1 MKKKNRLL
9 VQFVSDDP
17 FGGKLE
23 ELDIFETP
31 DQAVKAAIFLM
42 DEITIKTIL
51 INNGPKWLRIK
62 LYYAHTRN
70 DLLTTSLRS

>member
-1 MKKKNRLL
+1 MKKQNRLL

-17 FGGKLE
+17 FGGQLE

-31 DQAVKAAIFLM
+31 DQAVKAAIPLM

-62 LYYAHTRN
+62 
-70 DLLTTSLRS
+70 

>member
-1 MKKKNRLL
+1 L

-31 DQAVKAAIFLM
+31 DQAVKAAIPLM

-51 INNGPKWLRIK
+51 INNGHKWLRIK
-62 LYYAHTRN
+62 
-70 DLLTTSLRS
+70 